1 MSWSS
6 GKDAAF
12 TLWELTKDPQYEV
25 AGLLT
30 TVTTTFGRVSMHGV
44 REELLEAQAAAAGL
58 PLYRVEIP
66 FPCPNSVYETAMA
79 GAIDHLRKDGV
90 THIAFGDLFLQDIRA
105 YRETRMAPTGIR
117 PVFPLWERPTPALA
131 REMIGAGIEAYL
143 VCVDPRALDRRF
155 AGRRFDRSLLDE
167 LPPGVDPCGER
178 GEFHTFV
185 AGGPMFSRP
194 IPVVPGEVVD
204 RDGFV
209 FADLLPG

>member
-79 GAIDHLRKDGV
+79 GAIDRLRKDGV

-155 AGRRFDRSLLDE
+155 AGRRFDLSLLDE

>member
-1 MSWSS
+1 
-6 GKDAAF
+6 
-12 TLWELTKDPQYEV
+12 
-25 AGLLT
+25 
-30 TVTTTFGRVSMHGV
+30 
-44 REELLEAQAAAAGL
+44 
-58 PLYRVEIP
+58 
-66 FPCPNSVYETAMA
+66 MA
-79 GAIDHLRKDGV
+79 
-90 THIAFGDLFLQDIRA
+90 T
-105 YRETRMAPTGIR
+105 TGIR
-117 PVFPLWERPTPALA
+117 PVFPLWDRPTPALA

-167 LPPGVDPCGER
+167 LPASVDPCGER

-194 IPVVPGEVVD
+194 IPVVPGEIVD

>member
-79 GAIDHLRKDGV
+79 GAIDRLRKDGV

-155 AGRRFDRSLLDE
+155 AGRRFDRFLLDE